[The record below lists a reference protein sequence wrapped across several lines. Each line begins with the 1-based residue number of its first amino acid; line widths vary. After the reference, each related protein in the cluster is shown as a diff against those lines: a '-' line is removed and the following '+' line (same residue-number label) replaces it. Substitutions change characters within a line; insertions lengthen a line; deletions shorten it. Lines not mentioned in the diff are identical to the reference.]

1 MKDLQEAQK
10 RLDHI
15 LQTEAMKRE
24 ATEQKLQEQMA
35 GMSTEMQEQM
45 LGLNGKYDHLTTTLA
60 TIQLQ
65 LLNLSKGKGVMEE
78 ESILGGPSDF
88 SSEDINS
95 RNQSTFRGRLQGDH
109 QGIHVISPLPKIEFP
124 RFDGS
129 NPRAWILKCNG
140 YFKLIPNIPDAHKVT
155 LASMHFE
162 GRAAL
167 WFQNF
172 SMKQTNL
179 TWSQFLD
186 VVSARFEELKEA
198 KIIAEFNKLKQTG
211 SYNDYVDRF
220 EELKACMLLI
230 NCGEYSEEYFIA
242 SFVSGL
248 SDELQSFITMFEPNT
263 LQQTIDLGR
272 KQIHTLEAITK
283 KLKQPFK
290 PFSAVTPSNFKRND
304 TSAKNSSKPNSY
316 TPTKAPVRLLTAS
329 EMAARRE
336 KGLCYNCDEA
346 FTYGHRCKNRINY
359 MIMTEEE
366 ELSYQHTSQEEGLT
380 AEVLEEEME
389 EIQMSLNVLS
399 GEDGLTTMRLI
410 GEVLKN
416 EGCDMI
422 LGGDWL
428 KSCTPIELDYEKMTF
443 TVSLMGKRVKL
454 QALTSNAECNLRL
467 HKLKKINDGPGP
479 K

>member
-1 MKDLQEAQK
+1 MADDTRMKDLQEAQK

-78 ESILGGPSDF
+78 ESILGGPPGF

-109 QGIHVISPLPKIEFP
+109 Q
-124 RFDGS
+124 
-129 NPRAWILKCNG
+129 
-140 YFKLIPNIPDAHKVT
+140 
-155 LASMHFE
+155 
-162 GRAAL
+162 
-167 WFQNF
+167 
-172 SMKQTNL
+172 
-179 TWSQFLD
+179 
-186 VVSARFEELKEA
+186 
-198 KIIAEFNKLKQTG
+198 
-211 SYNDYVDRF
+211 
-220 EELKACMLLI
+220 
-230 NCGEYSEEYFIA
+230 
-242 SFVSGL
+242 
-248 SDELQSFITMFEPNT
+248 
-263 LQQTIDLGR
+263 
-272 KQIHTLEAITK
+272 
-283 KLKQPFK
+283 
-290 PFSAVTPSNFKRND
+290 
-304 TSAKNSSKPNSY
+304 
-316 TPTKAPVRLLTAS
+316 
-329 EMAARRE
+329 
-336 KGLCYNCDEA
+336 
-346 FTYGHRCKNRINY
+346 
-359 MIMTEEE
+359 EE

-410 GEVLKN
+410 GECGDHKLHILIDSGSTLSFIQEDTAKKLGCYLERAKPLMVKVANGQKMVSSYKAVRFKWSMQGHSFTYSPRVLKN

-454 QALTSNAECNLRL
+454 QALTSNAECKYISGSVLYQMLHLDFPTQIEEVFVLTVDGQNYEDNPALQRLLGELKECWGKTRKSCNFCRNWEKRKVVKKERNQEDKCHNLER
-467 HKLKKINDGPGP
+467 GFCEG
-479 K
+479 